1 VRVTSDPPRVC
12 VVGAGAVGGMVG
24 ARLAASGVPTSALA
38 RGATAQ
44 ALGESGWRL
53 REGGWQ
59 VTAAAC
65 RVAESADEL
74 GEHDV
79 VVIAVKGQSLS
90 ALAGSLT
97 PLLHPSTLVVAAMN
111 GVPWWFTTG
120 LGRPVEGVHL
130 SSVDPGGRIAAA
142 LPPSSVIGCVI
153 HLSAS
158 TAEPGVSVHGAG
170 NLLVLGDAGSD
181 DQSRLEPVAG
191 LFERAGFEVRRSPR
205 IHTDVWFKLWGNLT
219 VNPISVLTGAT
230 MDVILEDHLVEAYIV
245 SVMQE
250 AAEIGARIGCP
261 IDQTPA
267 DRLALTRRLGS
278 MRTSML
284 QDAEAGRSIELD
296 ALVGAVV
303 ELGTL
308 VGVATPQTSTLLGL
322 TRVAA
327 RTRGL
332 YPA

>member
-1 VRVTSDPPRVC
+1 VTSDPPRVC
-12 VVGAGAVGGMVG
+12 VVGAGAVGGMIG
-24 ARLAASGVPTSALA
+24 ARLAVSGVPTSALA
-38 RGATAQ
+38 RGATAR
-44 ALGESGWRL
+44 ALAKSGWRL
-53 REGGWQ
+53 RDGGNQ
-59 VTAAAC
+59 VGAPC
-65 RVAESADEL
+65 LVAESAEAL
-74 GEHDV
+74 GEQDV

-97 PLLHPSTLVVAAMN
+97 PLLHPSTVVVAAMN

-120 LGRPVEGVHL
+120 LGGPVEGERL
-130 SSVDPGGRIAAA
+130 RSVDPGGRIAAV
-142 LPPSSVIGCVI
+142 LPPSSVIGCVV

-170 NLLVLGDAGSD
+170 NLLVLGDAARD
-181 DQSRLEPVAG
+181 DEVRLEPMAAR
-191 LFERAGFEVRRSPR
+191 FERAGFEVSRSPR

-219 VNPISVLTGAT
+219 MNPISVLTGAT
-230 MDVILEDHLVEAYIV
+230 MDVILEDDLVEAYIV
-245 SVMQE
+245 SVMHE

-261 IDQTPA
+261 IDQAPA
-267 DRLALTRRLGS
+267 DRLALTRRLGG

-284 QDAEAGRSIELD
+284 QDADAGRTIELD
-296 ALVGAVV
+296 ALVAAVV
-303 ELGTL
+303 ELGEL
-308 VGVATPQTSTLLGL
+308 VGVPTPQTSTLLGL

>member
-1 VRVTSDPPRVC
+1 
-12 VVGAGAVGGMVG
+12 MIG
-24 ARLAASGVPTSALA
+24 ARLAVSGVPTSALA
-38 RGATAQ
+38 RGATAR
-44 ALGESGWRL
+44 ALAKSGWRL
-53 REGGWQ
+53 RDGGNQ
-59 VTAAAC
+59 VGAPC
-65 RVAESADEL
+65 LVAESAEAL
-74 GEHDV
+74 GEQDV

-97 PLLHPSTLVVAAMN
+97 PLLHPSTVVVAAMN

-120 LGRPVEGVHL
+120 LGGPVEGVRL
-130 SSVDPGGRIAAA
+130 RSVDPGGRIAAA
-142 LPPSSVIGCVI
+142 LPPSSVIGCVV

-170 NLLVLGDAGSD
+170 NLLVLGDAASD
-181 DQSRLEPVAG
+181 GGTRLNPVAE
-191 LFERAGFEVRRSPR
+191 LFERAGFEVTCSPR
-205 IHTDVWFKLWGNLT
+205 IQTDVWFKLWGNMT
-219 VNPISVLTGAT
+219 MNPISVLTGAT
-230 MDVILEDHLVEAYIV
+230 MDLILEDELVEAYIV
-245 SVMQE
+245 SIMRE

-261 IDQTPA
+261 IEQAPA
-267 DRLALTRRLGS
+267 DRMALTRRLGR

-296 ALVGAVV
+296 SLVAAVV
-303 ELGTL
+303 ELGAL
-308 VGVATPQTSTLLGL
+308 VGVPTPQTSTLLGL